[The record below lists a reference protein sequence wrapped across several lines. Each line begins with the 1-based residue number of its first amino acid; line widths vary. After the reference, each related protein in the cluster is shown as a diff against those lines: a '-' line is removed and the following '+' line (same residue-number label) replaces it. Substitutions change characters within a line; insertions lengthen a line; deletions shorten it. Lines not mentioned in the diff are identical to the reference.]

1 MAIWVVKIFK
11 EVCKIIYVDFTL
23 EINILQEFF
32 VNLKVRFLHFLTSWN
47 TIISFECYVDFWPK
61 IYIIL
66 YPSLENLTT
75 HIAIATMPVRNN
87 YADAKN
93 EEAAIAIFFKT
104 PSSILSKVPSLVSC
118 QFFSQ
123 TSLL

>member
-47 TIISFECYVDFWPK
+47 TVFLQNTIISFECY
-61 IYIIL
+61 
-66 YPSLENLTT
+66 S
-75 HIAIATMPVRNN
+75 A
-87 YADAKN
+87 
-93 EEAAIAIFFKT
+93 
-104 PSSILSKVPSLVSC
+104 
-118 QFFSQ
+118 
-123 TSLL
+123 